1 MRVTLAR
8 GVPLILGAILAACS
22 GSGGEPG
29 SAGPA
34 PREVDRPEH
43 YRVSVPPDAPSM
55 GPIEAPVTIVTFSD
69 FQAPRG
75 ARNARSLGELRRRF
89 ADDLRVVYR
98 ANPQPRNPN
107 SRIAELA
114 ARAARRQGLFWEVHD
129 RLFEEKSLSREG
141 VLEAAREAGCD
152 PARLERDMDDPDL
165 PGPVARDRQE
175 ALELGV
181 RSSPF
186 NFVNGRPLEAIR
198 FVDDAA
204 VIVREEIERA
214 RSLVPQT
221 TRGKSPYEEIV
232 ATGAKRLPGAAKM
245 SRKIRDPLARYRIPL
260 RDDEPFLG
268 EASAPVTVV
277 AFVDL
282 ESPFFTQT
290 IEALAALSEQMGHD
304 VRIAAR
310 HFPQPTHPR
319 AMEAAEAC
327 AEAAA
332 QGKLWPFIRSA
343 ARGADLLEREDLLAA
358 AVATG
363 MDPAKLEAA
372 LEAGTHEELVASH
385 REIARSLALRGTPH
399 FFINGKLVSGSRSA
413 DQLLVLA
420 RAELELAKG
429 LKGPDGGPLDPYDH
443 FTADGATEAVYLE
456 PGTKEP
462 EPSIIGRR
470 GHRVY
475 NVPVPPGSPRLGDAD
490 APVTIVEFG
499 DYQCGACARV
509 STTLD
514 AIEEAERGRVS
525 VVYRHFPLFGHEHAR
540 LAAEAAVEAG
550 EQGGFREYH
559 RRLMAHQDALA
570 LEDLVAHAKA
580 AGLDAAKMREAL
592 AERRHGPRVEADIA
606 DARVLRLAG
615 TPAVFVNGRKVDG
628 TARAYIERLVEELS
642 DK

>member
-1 MRVTLAR
+1 MAPHPPALLVLCAS
-8 GVPLILGAILAACS
+8 LFACS
-22 GSGGEPG
+22 GTKDDSK
-29 SAGPA
+29 A
-34 PREVDRPEH
+34 PPDAPEEVDRPEH
-43 YRVSVPPDAPSM
+43 YRVAAPADAPSI

-75 ARNARSLGELRRRF
+75 ARNARSLRDLRMRF

-98 ANPQPRNPN
+98 ANPQPRNPT

-129 RLFEEKSLSREG
+129 RLFEEKSLSRESI
-141 VLEAAREAGCD
+141 LEAAREAGCD

-181 RSSPF
+181 PSSPF
-186 NFVNGRPLEAIR
+186 NFVNGRPLAAIR

-204 VIVREEIERA
+204 VIVREELERA

-232 ATGAKRLPGAAKM
+232 ATGTKRLPGAAKM

-260 RDDEPFLG
+260 REDEPFLG
-268 EASAPVTVV
+268 DASAPVTVV

-282 ESPFFTQT
+282 RSPFFRRTV
-290 IEALAALSEQMGHD
+290 EALSALSEQMGHD

-327 AEAAA
+327 AEAAE
-332 QGKLWPFIRSA
+332 QGKLWPFLREA
-343 ARGADLLEREDLLAA
+343 AGGEELLEREDLVTA
-358 AVATG
+358 AVAAG

-372 LEAGTHEELVASH
+372 LEAGTHEEFVAGH
-385 REIARSLALRGTPH
+385 RELARSLALRGTPH
-399 FFINGKLVSGSRSA
+399 FFINGRLSSGSRSA

-420 RAELELAKG
+420 SAELELAKD
-429 LKGPDGGPLDPYDH
+429 LESPDGGAPDPYEH
-443 FTADGATEAVYLE
+443 FTTNGATEAVYLE
-456 PGTKEP
+456 PGAKEP
-462 EPSIIGRR
+462 ESAVIGRR

-475 NVPVPPGSPRLGDAD
+475 NVPVPPDSPRLGDPD

-509 STTLD
+509 SLLLD
-514 AIEEAERGRVS
+514 DIEKAERGRVS
-525 VVYRHFPLFGHEHAR
+525 VVHRHFPLFGHEHAR

-550 EQGGFREYH
+550 EQGMFWEYH
-559 RRLMAHQDALA
+559 RLLMKRRDALS
-570 LEDLVAHAKA
+570 LGDLVAHAKA

-592 AERRHGPRVEADIA
+592 SDRRHGPRVEADIA
-606 DARVLRLAG
+606 DARALRLAG
-615 TPAVFVNGRKVDG
+615 TPAIFVNGRKVRG
-628 TARAYIERLVEELS
+628 TARADIERLVEELS